1 MDAAINIESR
11 RNFFLFIDA
20 HEFYFMDAEIN
31 IESQNIY
38 FSFHPW
44 IDPIWIIPQTCPL
57 ANTVVILDP
66 PVCLCWHFVH
76 NFSRYTRHLSVA

>member
-44 IDPIWIIPQTCPL
+44 IDPIWIISQTCPL
-57 ANTVVILDP
+57 ANTEYLIHPSVCAGTLYTTSLDILVI
-66 PVCLCWHFVH
+66 
-76 NFSRYTRHLSVA
+76 